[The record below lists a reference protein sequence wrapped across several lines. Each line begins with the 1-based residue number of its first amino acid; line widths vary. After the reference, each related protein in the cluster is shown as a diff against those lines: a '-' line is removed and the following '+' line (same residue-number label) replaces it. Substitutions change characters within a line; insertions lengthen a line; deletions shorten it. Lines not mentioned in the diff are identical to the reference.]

1 MLAGG
6 RKARR
11 IHSPGTSSRYATGKL
26 CDNSL
31 NAVPMQDSWP
41 GLLSLSHSFLP
52 LTKGSIWDRL
62 RLICNWLPGTWA
74 LAHASLQCGSRRRPK
89 RSWGFRRTFTL
100 LSRSPLAILSMAAS
114 SLPLQNQTGVSPLM
128 RWFSGNGGEEERAVL
143 ARRLSHACARSSEAA
158 FSKTEKVVDRSCLSC
173 WYACG

>member
-1 MLAGG
+1 MTVSELIRTKRAVRQFTDEPLSEEAIRSILHAG
-6 RKARR
+6 RR
-11 IHSPGTSSRYATGKL
+11 AQSSKNTQPWYFIAIRCG
-26 CDNSL
+26 SFL
-31 NAVPMQDSWP
+31 NAVGMQDTWP

-52 LTKGSIWDRL
+52 LTKASIWDRL

-100 LSRSPLAILSMAAS
+100 MSRSPLAILSMAAS

-128 RWFSGNGGEEERAVL
+128 R
-143 ARRLSHACARSSEAA
+143 
-158 FSKTEKVVDRSCLSC
+158 
-173 WYACG
+173 